1 MKRANTGMRQIDIK
15 GMANTNL
22 CLLAKKRKLYEYN
35 SILHQVPLESGLL
48 YKETEHFNSLIDK
61 KQKLEFIRTFAV
73 LVITS

>member
-1 MKRANTGMRQIDIK
+1 MKPANTRTRQIDIK

-35 SILHQVPLESGLL
+35 SILHQVPLENGLL
-48 YKETEHFNSLIDK
+48 YKEIEHFNSLIDK
-61 KQKLEFIRTFAV
+61 KKMEFIGTFAV